1 MVLFTH
7 KNYLLF
13 LGCSYTSKYLH
24 NRVINIHTHTFKH
37 TFVCMQN
44 MYTQIIKLSLKY
56 LKTVR
61 NPSSHKLKLEK
72 KYIQNLESIFFLPGH
87 SILRQLLSS
96 HILHNQELRLSSIK
110 CFLSFLSLL
119 RGQVFLLLYYFCDK
133 TPELRQFIK
142 ESV

>member
-7 KNYLLF
+7 MNYLLF

-72 KYIQNLESIFFLPGH
+72 KYIQNLESIFFFLATVFSDSFSALISYTIRSQDFP
-87 SILRQLLSS
+87 LLSV
-96 HILHNQELRLSSIK
+96 
-110 CFLSFLSLL
+110 SFHFSL
-119 RGQVFLLLYYFCDK
+119 Y
-133 TPELRQFIK
+133 
-142 ESV
+142 